1 MTYQGSTHS
10 EKWTKK
16 DHEMYLELQK
26 NKKMDYK
33 IVSSTYP
40 EGLTSKVKELMEEGW
55 KPIGGHSVVET
66 HRQNRYSGSQHMDTI
81 IKIEYTQSLIKEV
94 KRETIEVDVAYYED
108 EDTNEKVYDE
118 EGMLEEFEYKLS
130 LIKQN

>member
-1 MTYQGSTHS
+1 
-10 EKWTKK
+10 
-16 DHEMYLELQK
+16 
-26 NKKMDYK
+26 MDYK

-66 HRQNRYSGSQHMDTI
+66 HRQNRYSGQQHMDTI
-81 IKIEYTQSLIKEV
+81 IKVEYTQSLIKEV

-108 EDTNEKVYDE
+108 EETNQKVYDE
-118 EGMLEEFEYKLS
+118 EGMLEEFEHKLS
-130 LIKQN
+130 LIKEN

>member
-1 MTYQGSTHS
+1 
-10 EKWTKK
+10 
-16 DHEMYLELQK
+16 
-26 NKKMDYK
+26 MDYK